1 MSNKSA
7 LGAFSPYNPDY
18 GRNAALLAFG
28 ATMLQNAGRQ
38 PFGRGAP
45 ISTAQALGSGAL
57 AGLGAY
63 GQAEQQQYART
74 KPNYQVI
81 NDKLV
86 SITPPSERG
95 GTPTVE
101 EVADYGTTAKPVTVT
116 DRDGFV
122 HVLNPTT
129 NEFERLFPETKDIET
144 LVVDGNIVQK
154 EKTDDGY
161 KIDKLWSKQSEYE
174 KARND
179 VKNLEQKLER
189 AGLKPEEI
197 AEIERDKKIAE
208 QRLNTFIKRNE
219 KWSTPSIDTYGNQV
233 QISDLTGEVK
243 IIQQGRDHHT
253 QWFDSEGNFYQTNT
267 VTNEVKKISDAGE
280 TWDAPF
286 IDDDGRLVQKST
298 TGKLNILDQAKDK
311 WSLPYLDESI
321 NGYVQR
327 NTVTN
332 EIKILPTN
340 KKYKEE
346 IDEAGN
352 LWQIEIGTGKKNI
365 LINANDSD
373 GRFKYNN
380 SIKAARHK
388 LEANGINPQNGSY
401 VITTVQS
408 LADTGLGKD
417 ALTASKKLLGEDDPY
432 YEKHFGA
439 VAKKHSESM
448 GKKPDDKTDEQ
459 EVMPWEENYEKQ
471 PDLERPPVGDY
482 FPIGA
487 DILTDPTTFIPK
499 RNNIETGIAT
509 DILTD
514 PTTVN
519 AKKSN
524 ISMAKKIEIEDA
536 IQKLLQLRNMPNA
549 DVEALDFNLNLL
561 QQELIKRSK

>member
-1 MSNKSA
+1 MSNGKSA
-7 LGAFSPYNPDY
+7 LGTFSPSNPDY
-18 GRNAALLAFG
+18 GRNAGLLAFA

-86 SITPPSERG
+86 SITPPTERG

-101 EVADYGTTAKPVTVT
+101 EVADYGTTATPVTMKGKDGYNYTLNKTTMQWERTIPDIDVP
-116 DRDGFV
+116 DRRVVNG
-122 HVLNPTT
+122 T
-129 NEFERLFPETKDIET
+129 
-144 LVVDGNIVQK
+144 VVDI
-154 EKTDDGY
+154 TDDGEV
-161 KIDKLWSKQSEYE
+161 KELWSKQSEYE
-174 KARND
+174 KAKQR
-179 VKNLEQKLER
+179 VQNLEQSLKR
-189 AGLKPEEI
+189 PNLKPEEK
-197 AEIERDKKIAE
+197 ARLEKELERDKG
-208 QRLNTFIKRNE
+208 RLNKLIERE
-219 KWSTPSIDTYGNQV
+219 GKWSDPKPDPHGN
-233 QISDLTGEVK
+233 L
-243 IIQQGRDHHT
+243 IQTH
-253 QWFDSEGNFYQTNT
+253 
-267 VTNEVKKISDAGE
+267 
-280 TWDAPF
+280 
-286 IDDDGRLVQKST
+286 
-298 TGKLNILDQAKDK
+298 
-311 WSLPYLDESI
+311 SL
-321 NGYVQR
+321 
-327 NTVTN
+327 TN

-346 IDEAGN
+346 VDEAGN

-380 SIKAARHK
+380 SIEAARKK

-417 ALTASKKLLGEDDPY
+417 ALTASKKLLGKKDPY
-432 YEKHFGA
+432 YEKHFGELD
-439 VAKKHSESM
+439 KKHSESM
-448 GKKPDDKTDEQ
+448 GEKPEDKP

-471 PDLERPPVGDY
+471 PDLERLPVEDY

-487 DILTDPTTFIPK
+487 DILTDPTTVIPK

-549 DVEALDFNLNLL
+549 DVEALDFNINLL
-561 QQELIKRSK
+561 QQELIKRSKS

>member
-7 LGAFSPYNPDY
+7 LGAFSPYNPNY
-18 GRNAALLAFG
+18 GRNAALVAFG

-45 ISTAQALGSGAL
+45 MTTAQGVGSAAL

-101 EVADYGTTAKPVTVT
+101 EVADYGTPATPVTMKGKDGYNYTLNKTTMQWERSMPDIDVP
-116 DRDGFV
+116 DRRVIGD
-122 HVLNPTT
+122 T
-129 NEFERLFPETKDIET
+129 
-144 LVVDGNIVQK
+144 VVDITEGGEVK
-154 EKTDDGY
+154 E
-161 KIDKLWSKQSEYE
+161 LWSKQSEYE
-174 KARND
+174 KAKQR
-179 VKNLEQKLER
+179 VQNLEQSLKR
-189 AGLKPEEI
+189 ANLKPEEK
-197 AEIERDKKIAE
+197 ARLERELEIDKG
-208 QRLNTFIKRNE
+208 RLNTYIKQNE

-253 QWFDSEGNFYQTNT
+253 QFFDDKGDFYQRNTETNK
-267 VTNEVKKISDAGE
+267 VEKISDAGE

-346 IDEAGN
+346 VDEAGN
-352 LWQIEIGTGKKNI
+352 LWQIEIGTDKKNI

-380 SIKAARHK
+380 SIEAARKK
-388 LEANGINPQNGSY
+388 LEANGIYPKKGSY

-417 ALTASKKLLGEDDPY
+417 ALTASKKLLGKKDQY

-471 PDLERPPVGDY
+471 PDLERPPVD
-482 FPIGA
+482 FENLPLNPNA
-487 DILTDPTTFIPK
+487 S
-499 RNNIETGIAT
+499 
-509 DILTD
+509 LTD

-524 ISMAKKIEIEDA
+524 ISMAKKTEIENA

-549 DVEALDFNLNLL
+549 DIEALDFNINLL

>member
-7 LGAFSPYNPDY
+7 LGIFSPYNPDY
-18 GRNAALLAFG
+18 GKNAALVAFG

-45 ISTAQALGSGAL
+45 MTTAQGVGSAAL

-63 GQAEQQQYART
+63 TQAEQQQYART

-101 EVADYGTTAKPVTVT
+101 EVANYGTTAKPVTVT

-144 LVVDGNIVQK
+144 LVVDGNIVKK

-179 VKNLEQKLER
+179 VKNLEQKLKR

-253 QWFDSEGNFYQTNT
+253 QFFDDKGDFYQRNTETNK
-267 VTNEVKKISDAGE
+267 VEKISDAGE
-280 TWDAPF
+280 TWDAPYT
-286 IDDDGRLVQKST
+286 DDDGRLVQKST

-321 NGYVQR
+321 NGYIQK

-346 IDEAGN
+346 IDQAGN

-380 SIKAARHK
+380 SIEAARKK

-417 ALTASKKLLGEDDPY
+417 ALTASKKLLGKKDPY
-432 YEKHFGA
+432 YEKHFGELD
-439 VAKKHSESM
+439 KKHSESM
-448 GKKPDDKTDEQ
+448 GEKPEDKP
-459 EVMPWEENYEKQ
+459 EVMPWERNYEKQ
-471 PDLERPPVGDY
+471 PDLERPPVD
-482 FPIGA
+482 FENLPLNPNA
-487 DILTDPTTFIPK
+487 S
-499 RNNIETGIAT
+499 
-509 DILTD
+509 LTD

-536 IQKLLQLRNMPNA
+536 IQKLTQLRNMPNA
-549 DVEALDFNLNLL
+549 DIEAIDFNINLL
-561 QQELIKRSK
+561 QQELIKRS

>member
-1 MSNKSA
+1 MRNEKSA
-7 LGAFSPYNPDY
+7 LGMFSPSNPDY
-18 GRNAALLAFG
+18 GKNAGLLAFA

-161 KIDKLWSKQSEYE
+161 KIDKLWRAEDDYERAKQRVE
-174 KARND
+174 
-179 VKNLEQKLER
+179 NLEQSLKR
-189 AGLKPEEI
+189 PNLKPEEK
-197 AEIERDKKIAE
+197 ERLEKELERDKG
-208 QRLNTFIKRNE
+208 RLNKFIERE
-219 KWSTPSIDTYGNQV
+219 GRWSDPKQDEHGN
-233 QISDLTGEVK
+233 L
-243 IIQQGRDHHT
+243 IQTH
-253 QWFDSEGNFYQTNT
+253 SL
-267 VTNEVKKISDAGE
+267 TNEVK
-280 TWDAPF
+280 
-286 IDDDGRLVQKST
+286 
-298 TGKLNILDQAKDK
+298 
-311 WSLPYLDESI
+311 
-321 NGYVQR
+321 
-327 NTVTN
+327 
-332 EIKILPTN
+332 ILPAN
-340 KKYKEE
+340 KKYTEKW
-346 IDEAGN
+346 DGHGN
-352 LWQIEIGTGKKNI
+352 LWQVETGSGQYIKKI
-365 LINANDSD
+365 VGFNDND
-373 GRFKYNN
+373 QITKYND
-380 SIKAARHK
+380 SIKAARRK
-388 LEANGINPQNGSY
+388 LEAQGMKPEKGSY
-401 VITTVQS
+401 LVSDMSKMI
-408 LADTGLGKD
+408 ADPSLGKD
-417 ALTASKKLLGEDDPY
+417 ALTASKRLIREKDPY
-432 YEKHFGA
+432 YVKHFLGRDEAMGA
-439 VAKKHSESM
+439 ISGTNPYHKKPDD
-448 GKKPDDKTDEQ
+448 KPDDKTDEQ

-471 PDLERPPVGDY
+471 PDLERLPVEDY

-487 DILTDPTTFIPK
+487 DILTDPTTVIPK

-536 IQKLLQLRNMPNA
+536 IQKLFQLRNMPNA
-549 DVEALDFNLNLL
+549 DVEALDFNINLL
-561 QQELIKRSK
+561 QQELIKRSKS